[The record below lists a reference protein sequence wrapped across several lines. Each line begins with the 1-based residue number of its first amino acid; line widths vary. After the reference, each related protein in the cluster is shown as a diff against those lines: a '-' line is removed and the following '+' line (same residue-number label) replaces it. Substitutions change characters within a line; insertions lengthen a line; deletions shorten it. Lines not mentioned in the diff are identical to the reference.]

1 MMKSFIQ
8 TRSVHASLLFSLLLA
23 DFATSFQLNYNMIT
37 PNANANSYSI
47 AHDST
52 IDSNDIMTL
61 MTSPSSFG
69 CRSTKSNFKNRRVG
83 SRVLGGRRC
92 PTDLNYHNSYRDADH
107 GEVLAGGQR
116 YEMVE
121 LPDSMVDTTIF
132 VGNLCEFVTD
142 DMLSTLFTSHTF
154 VPACVARKPNMS
166 SLKYG
171 FVTFPTVAEKEA
183 AILKFTGYELNN
195 KKMKVEEIHDYKYRV
210 RVPEKLVV
218 YAVGELK
225 RTRVGQTNTMRRVT
239 NSREDDVALS
249 SSIRS
254 SYKNNRRKSKK
265 KSQASSSSSMFSS
278 NVTGYKN
285 KKRREKRK
293 NRRKDNNNKW
303 DNYGLI

>member
-8 TRSVHASLLFSLLLA
+8 TRSVHTSLLFSLLLA
-23 DFATSFQLNYNMIT
+23 DFATSFQLSYNMIT
-37 PNANANSYSI
+37 PNANANAYSI
-47 AHDST
+47 AYDST
-52 IDSNDIMTL
+52 TDSNDIMTL
-61 MTSPSSFG
+61 MTSPSFG
-69 CRSTKSNFKNRRVG
+69 CRSTRNNFKNRRVG

-92 PTDLNYHNSYRDADH
+92 PTDLNYHNCYRDADQ
-107 GEVLAGGQR
+107 GEILAGGQR

-121 LPDSMVDTTIF
+121 LPDSMVDTTVF

-183 AILKFTGYELNN
+183 AIIKFTGYELNN

-218 YAVGELK
+218 YALGEPK
-225 RTRVGQTNTMRRVT
+225 PTRTGQTNTMRRVT
-239 NSREDDVALS
+239 NSREGDVALT
-249 SSIRS
+249 SSIKS
-254 SYKNNRRKSKK
+254 PYKNNRRKSKK
-265 KSQASSSSSMFSS
+265 RSQASSSSSMLSS

-293 NRRKDNNNKW
+293 NRRKHNSNKW
-303 DNYGLI
+303 ENYGLS